1 MTITSKSTKTE
12 LFKAYK
18 DLQKQLS
25 ALEAQSAGSGGGGH
39 VGGGDDDDDASPGEV
54 VDIIGVIHSL
64 RGLRGRFGDAVRTL
78 QHKLTTEATALGE
91 LRSGIDAHSRHLKEL
106 HGIDVG
112 DGTLVELLTS
122 YRDTAKAAEE
132 GLSARKKELSA
143 AAEAARLAWKK
154 EQEEHQKAE
163 REAKDAADK
172 AQRREAAEYEYVTK
186 QRREA
191 DADAGAQAK
200 KAAEA
205 DLAALREAREK
216 AWAER
221 EKAIAERE
229 AEAAALRA
237 KKDAH
242 PAALE
247 AASKKA
253 EDEGRSIARQQAKI
267 AADLLAKEND
277 GKRRVFEL
285 KIASLEGQIKK
296 QVAQIDNLSK
306 QLATALKQAQDLAVK
321 AIEGASNAT
330 SFNAIRE
337 IAMEQA
343 KTGAKSK

>member
-1 MTITSKSTKTE
+1 MNISTKSTKQE
-12 LFKAYK
+12 LVKAYK
-18 DLQKQLS
+18 DLQKQYN
-25 ALEAQSAGSGGGGH
+25 ALEAQVGSGGGGSSH
-39 VGGGDDDDDASPGEV
+39 GGGDDDDVGPGEV
-54 VDIIGVIHSL
+54 VDIVGIIHSL

-78 QHKLTTEATALGE
+78 QQKQSTEATTLGE
-91 LRSGIDAHSRHLKEL
+91 LRSGIDANIRHLAEL
-106 HGIDVG
+106 HGITAG
-112 DGTLVELLTS
+112 EGTLVELLTS
-122 YRDTAKAAEE
+122 YRETAKAAEE

-154 EQEEHQKAE
+154 EQEEHAKAE
-163 REAKDAADK
+163 REAKDALDK

-205 DLAALREAREK
+205 ELAGLREARDK

-229 AEAAALRA
+229 AEYAALRA

-247 AASKKA
+247 SASKKA
-253 EDEGRSIARQQAKI
+253 EDEGRGLARQQAKI

-343 KTGAKSK
+343 KTGAKNK